1 MALGTPVSGSALGPT
16 GTGLLVGLTSTPTTP
31 VGGNVTWTYPMDSP
45 VTTRDYYGQASFVS
59 VGKEAIIMDVTCD
72 YESGDAG
79 QAILFGARL
88 SRATVWLKLLPDG
101 TNGETTPF
109 KVASPSIAGPD
120 VNQFDTASFRLTQF
134 GPPVV
139 VGGGFGT

>member
-1 MALGTPVSGSALGPT
+1 MALGTPVAGSAC
-16 GTGLLVGLTSTPTTP
+16 VIQIGLTSTPATP
-31 VGGNVTWTYPMDSP
+31 VGGNATWTYPMDSP

-72 YESGDAG
+72 LESADSG

-88 SRATVWLKLLPDG
+88 SRATVWVKVLPDG

-109 KVASPSIAGPD
+109 KVASPTVAGPD
-120 VNQFDTASFRLTQF
+120 VNQFTTASFRLTQF
-134 GPPVV
+134 GPPVT